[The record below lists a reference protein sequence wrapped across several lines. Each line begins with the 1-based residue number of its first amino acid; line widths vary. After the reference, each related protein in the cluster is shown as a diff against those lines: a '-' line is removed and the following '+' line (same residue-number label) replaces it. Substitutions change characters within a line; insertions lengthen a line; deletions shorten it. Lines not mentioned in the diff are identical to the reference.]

1 MMHVFQISPH
11 PNPLLQ
17 EREEGLR
24 SLPFLKEME
33 EGLRSFSHVP
43 TLKLRMLKKERK
55 EEASLFSGEKN
66 KYNVDYF
73 SFLHCEKKCDVGRG
87 KR

>member
-24 SLPFLKEME
+24 LPFLKEME